1 MFGIL
6 ASSPFSLLSS
16 PSTTALQLA
25 VVLTT
30 WSREMTAPG
39 GSMSALLPA
48 AAPTE
53 DVAFLTHCLMAIA
66 EDGGERPDADAM
78 DGGRERERARTGADG
93 QEDRS
98 ELGPAAAAAAADVNL
113 FLPGAPRLAS

>member
-66 EDGGERPDADAM
+66 EDRGERPDADAM
-78 DGGRERERARTGADG
+78 DGGGGKERERERVQARMVRRTGV
-93 QEDRS
+93 S
-98 ELGPAAAAAAADVNL
+98 W
-113 FLPGAPRLAS
+113 APPPPPPPRM

>member
-1 MFGIL
+1 
-6 ASSPFSLLSS
+6 
-16 PSTTALQLA
+16 
-25 VVLTT
+25 
-30 WSREMTAPG
+30 
-39 GSMSALLPA
+39 MSALLPA

-78 DGGRERERARTGADG
+78 DGERGERERARTGADG

-98 ELGPAAAAAAADVNL
+98 ELGPAAAAADVNL
-113 FLPGAPRLAS
+113 FLLPGAPRLAS